1 MFIRLIIISA
11 VLVQIRSQ
19 NADGKSLFDL
29 DNVIGNLFPNL
40 QSGAAGNPLANYP
53 GAPTNYPI
61 NIGQTNN
68 PQGNIWNNGNGNPG
82 VNYPTNSQYYP
93 GNGIQTRWPPR
104 NPGNINNWNNPGSS
118 AGLPSNGIQGRPQYP
133 GSGSNWNGAN
143 SNYPPNEQTLPGGA
157 QERPYPGQGYFGQ
170 NPNIN
175 YPGNNQMPN
184 NNNVKLQKLNPNY
197 PGARNNWNN
206 GAVNPG
212 INYLGNTQT
221 YPANGIQGKNSAAPH
236 TWNLNNQIQNLQ
248 MPGETELGLNNQN
261 QINVP
266 GNTFEG
272 GFPNE
277 GQAFGQQTPVFSRG
291 PAEESPFNTGFR
303 HEALQYP
310 NQSGLTD
317 ESVST
322 DKVAILGNPVII
334 SKITPPAEF
343 KREPSVDQT
352 QCVQDC
358 PTSTRYNPLCG
369 SDNITYFNREKFECA
384 VKCGIDVMIVRKGP
398 CDA

>member
-1 MFIRLIIISA
+1 MLIRCIILCA

-19 NADGKSLFDL
+19 NFGRKGFFDL

-40 QSGAAGNPLANYP
+40 QPGAAGNPSANYP

-61 NIGQTNN
+61 NGGQTNN

-82 VNYPTNSQYYP
+82 VNYPANSQYYP

-104 NPGNINNWNNPGSS
+104 NPGNLNNWNNPGSS

-143 SNYPPNEQTLPGGA
+143 SNYPNVQTVPGNV
-157 QERPYPGQGYFGQ
+157 QDRPYPGQGYVGQ
-170 NPNIN
+170 NPSVNF
-175 YPGNNQMPN
+175 PGNNQYPN
-184 NNNVKLQKLNPNY
+184 NNNNDKLQKLNPNY

-221 YPANGIQGKNSAAPH
+221 YPANGIQGPNSVASQP
-236 TWNLNNQIQNLQ
+236 WNPNNRLQNLQ
-248 MPGETELGLNNQN
+248 TGETGLGLQNNQN
-261 QINVP
+261 QINAP
-266 GNTFEG
+266 GNTFE

-277 GQAFGQQTPVFSRG
+277 GQAFGQQTPGFNRG
-291 PAEESPFNTGFR
+291 PAQESPFNTGFR

-317 ESVST
+317 DSAST
-322 DKVAILGNPVII
+322 DKVAILGHPVII
-334 SKITPPAEF
+334 SNITPPAEF
-343 KREPSVDQT
+343 KRGPLDPT

-358 PTSTRYNPLCG
+358 PTSTRYEPVCG
-369 SDNITYFNREKFECA
+369 SDNITYYNREKFECA
-384 VKCGIDVMIVRKGP
+384 VKCGVDVMIVRKGP